1 MTRKSAK
8 HDEEYTT
15 YLDYLKAF
23 YPNTDHSLI
32 ELNDA
37 RDIGTH
43 IAKEAI
49 KKARKTI
56 EKSSNKLRKT

>member
-1 MTRKSAK
+1 MTKKSVK
-8 HDEEYTT
+8 HDEEYYT
-15 YLDYLKAF
+15 YMDYLKAF

-49 KKARKTI
+49 KKVRKTI
-56 EKSSNKLRKT
+56 AEKQKPEKK

>member
-1 MTRKSAK
+1 MTKKSAK
-8 HDEEYTT
+8 HDEEYYT
-15 YLDYLKAF
+15 YMEYLKAF

-37 RDIGTH
+37 REIGTH

-49 KKARKTI
+49 KKAKKTI
-56 EKSSNKLRKT
+56 AEKEKPEKK

>member
-1 MTRKSAK
+1 MTRKSIK
-8 HDEEYTT
+8 HNEEYYT
-15 YLDYLKAF
+15 YMDYLKAF

-37 RDIGTH
+37 REIGTH

-56 EKSSNKLRKT
+56 TEKQKPEKK